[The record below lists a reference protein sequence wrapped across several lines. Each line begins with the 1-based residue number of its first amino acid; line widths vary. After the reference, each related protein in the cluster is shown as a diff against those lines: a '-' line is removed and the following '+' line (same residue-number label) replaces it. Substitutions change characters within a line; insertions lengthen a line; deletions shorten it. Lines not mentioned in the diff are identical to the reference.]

1 MYKYLSMTL
10 LITSI
15 AQAQEVSISRE
26 LNQKEE
32 TRLEK
37 FLTQK
42 ANSASGQQ
50 EKEVW
55 EEKLHAFYK
64 KQFDN
69 VIMEINELG
78 ENIQKI
84 LKVTGLR
91 GKLLLGYLEKMPWF
105 IKAIAAIDFH
115 FKIDKTI
122 LPVTDRQ
129 FRTIHDKIYYLESLT
144 FQLAQNQDRITEK
157 ELLLEAI
164 ADLTH
169 KFIKYKDRA
178 TGVFAKKLKHNL
190 LLLKELKEH
199 YLV

>member
-1 MYKYLSMTL
+1 MAL
-10 LITSI
+10 LITI
-15 AQAQEVSISRE
+15 AQAEEINISRE
-26 LNQKEE
+26 LNQKEKV
-32 TRLEK
+32 RLEK

-42 ANSASGQQ
+42 ANSAPNQ
-50 EKEVW
+50 KENEIW

-64 KQFDN
+64 KQFDD
-69 VIMEINELG
+69 VIIEINQLG

-84 LKVTGLR
+84 LKATGLR

-122 LPVTDRQ
+122 LPVTDRR
-129 FRTIHDKIYYLESLT
+129 FRTIQDKIYYLESLT
-144 FQLAQNQDRITEK
+144 FQLAQNQGRITEK

-178 TGVFAKKLKHNL
+178 TGIFAKKLKHNL
-190 LLLKELKEH
+190 LLLEEIKEYCLAD
-199 YLV
+199 